1 MIRAVFLLCLTDF
14 TIMDMEFRRI
24 HQAIER
30 SERRTKKLQRQLAV
44 LHFTE
49 ADEAQNGVTLD
60 EVVVY
65 VFCSINNFKMVH
77 YFCLSMFFMTA

>member
-1 MIRAVFLLCLTDF
+1 MIGAVFLLCLTGF

-24 HQAIER
+24 RQAIER

-49 ADEAQNGVTLD
+49 ADRSTKWHNVRRSSSVCVL
-60 EVVVY
+60 
-65 VFCSINNFKMVH
+65 FNKSI
-77 YFCLSMFFMTA
+77 

>member
-1 MIRAVFLLCLTDF
+1 MIGAVFLLCLTGF

-49 ADEAQNGVTLD
+49 ADRSTKGRNVRRSSSVCVL
-60 EVVVY
+60 
-65 VFCSINNFKMVH
+65 FNKS
-77 YFCLSMFFMTA
+77 L